1 MLKARVTTMAIRN
14 PKNSAATPVRIR
26 LRSLVLMPSAT
37 LMIAEYSG
45 PTTMA
50 PTIRI
55 WEFVKMPMAAISPAI
70 VSRMNQ
76 LGG

>member
-1 MLKARVTTMAIRN
+1 
-14 PKNSAATPVRIR
+14 
-26 LRSLVLMPSAT
+26 
-37 LMIAEYSG
+37 
-45 PTTMA
+45 MA